1 MANISSEWLL
11 NISPLLII
19 SPTRLPSTPFEAF
32 KIESQVVR
40 LGQPWEAGVK
50 VNIGFLQL
58 WVLILSML
66 LPALGPWG
74 NCVNFFEPQ
83 FY

>member
-19 SPTRLPSTPFEAF
+19 SPTRLPSTPFGAF

-50 VNIGFLQL
+50 VNIGFLQP
-58 WVLILSML
+58 WVLILSM
-66 LPALGPWG
+66 PVTSSGALGEL
-74 NCVNFFEPQ
+74 C
-83 FY
+83 